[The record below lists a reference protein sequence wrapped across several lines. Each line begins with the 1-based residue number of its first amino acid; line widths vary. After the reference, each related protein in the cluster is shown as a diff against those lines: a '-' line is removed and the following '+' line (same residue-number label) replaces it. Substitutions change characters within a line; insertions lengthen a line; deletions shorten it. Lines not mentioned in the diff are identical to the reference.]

1 MKTQL
6 LLNSIIQHFEGTCSR
21 SKRATTHG
29 WCTAKTFAA
38 SILKRPISSQKKK
51 KRKKSCKR
59 KSTAMWLDHFSL
71 PGIGIVK
78 NSRNVILSLSAFLLN
93 VVPLLPIAYI
103 YIYINILETARP
115 FTSKVIE
122 KLYFCLQPQLLF
134 LLVPPATTTTTTPV
148 RKWGIRPVSWNYLE
162 QDINII

>member
-1 MKTQL
+1 MKKQL
-6 LLNSIIQHFEGTCSR
+6 PLNSIIQHFEGTCSR

-29 WCTAKTFAA
+29 RCTAKTFAA

-51 KRKKSCKR
+51 KKKSP
-59 KSTAMWLDHFSL
+59 A
-71 PGIGIVK
+71 
-78 NSRNVILSLSAFLLN
+78 NVRALRCDWILSPFLAL
-93 VVPLLPIAYI
+93 VLLKIVEMWYYLCLPSSWMLCRYCQLHI
-103 YIYINILETARP
+103 YIPETARP